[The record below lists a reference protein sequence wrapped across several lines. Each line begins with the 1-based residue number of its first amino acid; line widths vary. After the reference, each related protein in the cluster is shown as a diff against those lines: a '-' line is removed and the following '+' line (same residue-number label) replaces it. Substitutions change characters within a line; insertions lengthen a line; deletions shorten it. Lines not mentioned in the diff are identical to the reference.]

1 MAKKQTEETTAPTIN
16 EVVKQNNDLTL
27 GNTNALATEVIKDF
41 SQVDKSLLVGLTQ
54 EYLNLEENKTY
65 DVIFKAMSEFEGD
78 KGTVEAVLLVG
89 EDGMNYINGN
99 TVLVNSCKKVTKLP
113 CLIRIVTGDYVKST
127 KGTGKYLS
135 MEVFTLSNNLEK

>member
-1 MAKKQTEETTAPTIN
+1 MAKAKSEETKEPTMN
-16 EVVKQNNDLTL
+16 EVVEQNNSLSL
-27 GNTNALATEVIKDF
+27 GNTNALAHEVIADF
-41 SQVDKSLLVGLTQ
+41 SKVDQKFLVGLTQ

-65 DVIFKAMSEFEGD
+65 DVIFKGMSEFDGD

>member
-1 MAKKQTEETTAPTIN
+1 MATKKQEEKQSNMN
-16 EVVKQNNDLTL
+16 EIVKQNDDLTL
-27 GNTNALATEVIKDF
+27 GNTNALASEVIKDF
-41 SQVDKSLLVGLTQ
+41 STVDKSLLVGLTQ

-65 DVIFKAMSEFEGD
+65 DVIFKSMSEFEGD

-99 TVLVNSCKKVTKLP
+99 TVLVNSCKKVTKIP
-113 CLIRIVTGDYVKST
+113 CLIRIVTGDYVKSS

>member
-1 MAKKQTEETTAPTIN
+1 MAKAKAEETIPTMN
-16 EVVKQNNDLTL
+16 EVVKANNDLEI
-27 GNTNALATEVIKDF
+27 GNSNALAHEVIKDF
-41 SQVDKSLLVGLTQ
+41 STVDKTLLVGLTQ

-78 KGTVEAVLLVG
+78 KGTVEAVLLVA

-99 TVLVNSCKKVTKLP
+99 TVLVNSLKKVKKMP
-113 CLIRIVTGDYVKST
+113 CLVRIVTGDYVKSS

-135 MEVFTLSNNLEK
+135 MEVFTLSNNLEG